1 MIKDAL
7 PTAGPIVKWLA
18 DPNAPDLDPNTI
30 TDDDKLRFQKFASL
44 FIGQFPETKEEI
56 EKYLSQPAKLKAI
69 QDRAVERPGMVVDFI
84 ANMPVDQIEKL
95 LTDHPKIIEQ
105 IKAGVVQV
113 SPQLSLARVFNTGA
127 AASNTDLQAV
137 FSSTLPELEKGLLT
151 PDSQIA
157 KGLDTSAEIGE
168 FFSYLPRQYV
178 DGFVQKFKDKT
189 GVEISIAED
198 ATPEDI
204 KKAITEGV
212 TTAHSS
218 WRHISGWQHDEASM
232 AAEIRASIQDTIH
245 DLKSGKGLDTKS
257 TANIIHNM
265 SQSADGKK
273 VILGIIA
280 PGDPP
285 KLKDDYR
292 DLITPQLLANAD
304 KSLIHGA
311 LSDGIVSGLNEIKNF
326 IRQLPPEFQKIIAPI
341 LEIAGNMIE
350 NISPMADQL
359 EKTVASMPSIPGMG
373 ATG

>member
-1 MIKDAL
+1 
-7 PTAGPIVKWLA
+7 
-18 DPNAPDLDPNTI
+18 
-30 TDDDKLRFQKFASL
+30 
-44 FIGQFPETKEEI
+44 
-56 EKYLSQPAKLKAI
+56 
-69 QDRAVERPGMVVDFI
+69 MVVDFI